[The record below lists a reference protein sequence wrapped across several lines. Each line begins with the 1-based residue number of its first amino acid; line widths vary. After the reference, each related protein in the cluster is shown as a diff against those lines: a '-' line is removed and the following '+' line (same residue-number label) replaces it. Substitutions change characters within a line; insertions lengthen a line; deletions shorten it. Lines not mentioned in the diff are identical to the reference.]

1 MNKELC
7 WANRYGNFNWVM
19 LSIFSDKDISLLD
32 EHDINEAFDEYQYWE
47 GPAIELCSLLEKD
60 WWYKRK
66 KIIDEESRLID
77 VDITEYPPRE
87 IRNQLL
93 GSVPDTFDKDNWSVF
108 ELKAGLDQRQKDKIS
123 EWGEKQGL
131 IDFD

>member
-1 MNKELC
+1 MSMILMKHST
-7 WANRYGNFNWVM
+7 
-19 LSIFSDKDISLLD
+19 SINIGKV
-32 EHDINEAFDEYQYWE
+32 Q
-47 GPAIELCSLLEKD
+47 IELCSLLEKD

-131 IDFD
+131 IDCD

>member
-60 WWYKRK
+60 WWHKRK